1 MSRIVEVKRVWNN
14 REIVHTVSVDENDIR
29 ISCDLEVFM
38 HRIIVQ
44 TQQLGRVQ
52 RLSNDAIRIAIT
64 NAMNDAV
71 SDMKNSTIKA

>member
-38 HRIIVQ
+38 YRIIAQ